1 MWIVRFALR
10 RPYTVVVMGV
20 LMLLFGAFA
29 TIRMPKDIFPTI
41 DIPVVIVVWNYPGLS
56 AEDMERR
63 VVLITERAMS
73 TTVNGISRVESQ
85 SISGISVIKVY
96 FEQGTDIGSAVAQI
110 TSVTNSVT
118 RILPPGMTPPNIVQ
132 FNASNVPVAQMTL
145 TSDSL
150 TEQQIFDHALNFI
163 RVRLFTI
170 PGLSTPAPYGGK
182 QRQVMIDIDPDAV
195 AARGQSPNDVVN
207 AVLASNLITPA
218 GTIRIG
224 GTEYDVTINN
234 SPKKLEELANIPLKL
249 SDGAIVK
256 LGDVAH
262 VHDGFAVQQNI
273 VRVDG
278 KRASYLSI
286 LKKSG
291 ASTLAVVDATKEAMP
306 MIKAAAPDGLELRID
321 FDQSV
326 FVRGAISG
334 VIREGLIAAVL
345 VSIMVLVFLGSWR
358 SVLIVSMSIPLSI
371 AVGLIGLFLLGQTVN
386 VMTLGGLA
394 LAIGMLVDDATVEIE
409 NINRNRHLDEN
420 KSITRAIL
428 DAASQIA
435 IPALAATSTI
445 CVVFFP
451 VVLLTGPAKY
461 LFSSLALSVVISMIA
476 SYLLSRTLVPA
487 LADKLLPK
495 EPLDPEGDG
504 WWARANRARDR
515 GFDRLKDVYSTA
527 LEVVLA
533 NRAFTLICA
542 GVVGSAGIALLFV
555 VGTDFFPSVDAGQ
568 MRLHVRTPLGTRIE
582 DAEHQISEIEREIRS
597 IIPADEIQVIDD
609 TIGVPT
615 SYSLA
620 FVQTDSLGGQDADIL
635 VALKEGH
642 APTVRY
648 QRELRARLGELYP
661 GTLFYFQPADI
672 ITQVLDFGLPSP
684 ISVEVQGPKFDAMVP
699 IAHKLRDEIRK
710 IPGAVDVHIAQALD
724 HPALH
729 VEVDRQRAAQVGLT
743 QRDVAQSMLVS
754 LSSSS
759 LVSPSYW
766 LSPDTAVN
774 YLVAVQTP
782 LARASSINDLL
793 ATPIAAGSGGGAF
806 VPGSGSGTLPSV
818 SNDSPFAPQPGVS
831 RQLGDVATVSTSMD
845 PSLISHDMIQ
855 RVLEVRLS
863 VDDRDLGSVANAI
876 DDVIHS
882 LGKLP
887 PATKIQVRG
896 QSESMRTSFRSLE
909 LGVILAA
916 LLVYLLLVVL
926 FQSFWDPV
934 VIIIAVPGA
943 LVGCLLMLA
952 ITGTTLNV
960 ESLMGMIMSIG
971 VATSNSILLVSF
983 ANEVR
988 EADDSIDAMDAA
1000 MQAGATRLRPVLMT
1014 AGAMILGMLPMAFGL
1029 GEGGEQ
1035 NAPLARAVIGGL
1047 SVATVTTLFLVP
1059 TAYTLLRKS
1068 APSKPALDEKVD
1080 DAEAEDD
1087 GDGDRD
1093 DGDDSNKAA
1102 APENKQ

>member
-1 MWIVRFALR
+1 MLMF
-10 RPYTVVVMGV
+10 GV
-20 LMLLFGAFA
+20 LV

-41 DIPVVIVVWNYPGLS
+41 DIPVVIVVWSYPGLS

-63 VVLITERAMS
+63 VVLITERAFS

-85 SISGISVIKVY
+85 SISGIAVIKVY

-110 TSVTNSVT
+110 TSVSNSIT
-118 RILPPGMTPPNIVQ
+118 RILPPGMTPPNIIQ

-150 TEQQIFDHALNFI
+150 SEQQIFDHALNFI

-182 QRQVMIDIDPDAV
+182 QRQIMIDIDPDAV
-195 AARGQSPNDVVN
+195 AARGQSANDVVN

-218 GTIRIG
+218 GTMRVG
-224 GTEYDVTINN
+224 STEYDVTINN
-234 SPKKLEELANIPLKL
+234 SPKHLEELAKIPLKL
-249 SDGAIVK
+249 SDGAIVQ

-278 KRASYLSI
+278 KRASYLAI

-306 MIKAAAPDGLELRID
+306 VIKAAAPDGLNLRID

-334 VIREGLIAAVL
+334 VLREGLIAAVL
-345 VSIMVLVFLGSWR
+345 VSLMVLVFLGSWR
-358 SVLIVSMSIPLSI
+358 SVLIVSTSIPLSI
-371 AVGLIGLFLLGQTVN
+371 AVGLIGLYALGQTVN

-409 NINRNRHLDEN
+409 NINRNRHLD
-420 KSITRAIL
+420 KDMSITRAIL

-451 VVLLTGPAKY
+451 VVLLTGPGRY
-461 LFSSLALSVVISMIA
+461 LFSALALSVVISMIA
-476 SYLLSRTLVPA
+476 SYVLSRTLVPA

-495 EPLDPEGDG
+495 EPLEPEGDG

-515 GFDRLKDVYSTA
+515 AFDRLRDAYGTA

-533 NRAFTLICA
+533 NRAFAMVCA
-542 GVVGSAGIALLFV
+542 GIVMSAGIALMFV
-555 VGTDFFPSVDAGQ
+555 VGTDFFPTVDSGQ
-568 MRLHVRTPLGTRIE
+568 MRLHVRAPMGTRIE
-582 DAEHQISEIEREIRS
+582 DTEHLIGDIERQIRKV
-597 IIPADEIQVIDD
+597 IPPDEVAVIDD

-620 FVQTDSLGGQDADIL
+620 FVQSDSLGGQDADIL
-635 VALKEGH
+635 IALKKDHGSTQGYE
-642 APTVRY
+642 RK
-648 QRELRARLGELYP
+648 LRARLGEVFP

-672 ITQVLDFGLPSP
+672 VTQVLDFGLPAP
-684 ISVEVQGPKFDAMVP
+684 ISVEVQGPKFDTLVP
-699 IAHKLRDEIRK
+699 LAHKLRDEIRK
-710 IPGAVDVHIAQALD
+710 IPGAVDVHVAQALD
-724 HPALH
+724 HPAFH
-729 VEVDRQRAAQVGLT
+729 VEVDRQRAAEVGLT

-759 LVSPSYW
+759 LVAPTYW

-774 YLVAVQTP
+774 YIVAIQTP
-782 LARASSINDLL
+782 LSRADSVDALL
-793 ATPIAAGSGGGAF
+793 ATPIAGAGSAFDTGASSTT
-806 VPGSGSGTLPSV
+806 VPST
-818 SNDSPFAPQPGVS
+818 NDASPFDPQPGVA
-831 RQLGDVATVSTSMD
+831 RQLGDIATVTSSQD
-845 PSLISHDMIQ
+845 PSLISHDMVQ

-863 VDDRDLGSVANAI
+863 VDDRDLGSVADSI
-876 DDVIHS
+876 DSVIHG

-887 PATKIQVRG
+887 PATTVVVRG
-896 QSESMRTSFRSLE
+896 QSDSMRTSFHSLE
-909 LGVILAA
+909 LGVLIAA
-916 LLVYLLLVVL
+916 VLVYLLLVVL
-926 FQSFWDPV
+926 FQSFWDPL

-943 LVGCLLMLA
+943 LCGCLLMLA
-952 ITGTTLNV
+952 ITVTTLNV

-988 EADDSIDAMDAA
+988 EADDGIDAMDAA
-1000 MQAGATRLRPVLMT
+1000 MQAGLTRLRPVLMT
-1014 AGAMILGMLPMAFGL
+1014 AGAMILGMLPMAFGF

-1047 SVATVTTLFLVP
+1047 MVATMTTLFIVP
-1059 TAYTLLRKS
+1059 TMYTLVRKS
-1068 APSKPALDEKVD
+1068 APSKPALDKKLD
-1080 DAEAEDD
+1080 DAEAEKAENSD
-1087 GDGDRD
+1087 G
-1093 DGDDSNKAA
+1093 KEPA
-1102 APENKQ
+1102 

>member
-1 MWIVRFALR
+1 MWIVRLALR
-10 RPYTVVVMGV
+10 RPYTVVVMAV
-20 LMLLFGAFA
+20 LMLMFGVLV

-85 SISGISVIKVY
+85 SISGIAVIKVY
-96 FEQGTDIGSAVAQI
+96 FEQGTDIGGAVAQI
-110 TSVTNSVT
+110 TSVSNSVT

-150 TEQQIFDHALNFI
+150 SEQQIFDHALNFI

-182 QRQVMIDIDPDAV
+182 QRQIMIDIDPDAV
-195 AARGQSPNDVVN
+195 AARGQSANDVVN

-218 GTIRIG
+218 GTMRVG
-224 GTEYDVTINN
+224 STEYDVTINN
-234 SPKKLEELANIPLKL
+234 SPKRLEELANIPLKL
-249 SDGAIVK
+249 DNGAIVK

-306 MIKAAAPDGLELRID
+306 TIKAAAPDGLELRID

-326 FVRGAISG
+326 FVRGAING
-334 VIREGLIAAVL
+334 VLREGLISAVL
-345 VSIMVLVFLGSWR
+345 VSLMVLVFLGSWR
-358 SVLIVSMSIPLSI
+358 SVLIVSTSIPLSI
-371 AVGLIGLFLLGQTVN
+371 AVGLIGLFALGQTIN
-386 VMTLGGLA
+386 VMTLGGLS

-420 KSITRAIL
+420 MSITRAIL
-428 DAASQIA
+428 NAASQIA
-435 IPALAATSTI
+435 IPALAATATI

-451 VVLLTGPAKY
+451 VVLLTGPGRY
-461 LFSSLALSVVISMIA
+461 LFSALAMSVVISMIA
-476 SYLLSRTLVPA
+476 SYVLSRTLVPA

-495 EPLDPEGDG
+495 EPLEPEGDG

-515 GFDRLKDVYSTA
+515 GFDRLRDAYGTA

-533 NRAFTLICA
+533 NRAFAMVCA
-542 GVVGSAGIALLFV
+542 GLVMSAGIALMFV
-555 VGTDFFPSVDAGQ
+555 VGTDFFPSVDSGQ
-568 MRLHVRTPLGTRIE
+568 MRLHVRAPMGTRIE
-582 DAEHQISEIEREIRS
+582 DTEHLVGQIEHQIRQL
-597 IIPADEIQVIDD
+597 IPQDEIQVIDD
-609 TIGVPT
+609 NIGVPT

-620 FVQTDSLGGQDADIL
+620 FVQSDSLGGQDADIL
-635 VALKEGH
+635 VALKQGH
-642 APTVRY
+642 GSTKGYERT
-648 QRELRARLGELYP
+648 LRAKLAEAFP
-661 GTLFYFQPADI
+661 GTLMYFQPADI
-672 ITQVLDFGLPSP
+672 VTQVLDFGLPAP
-684 ISVEVQGPKFDAMVP
+684 ISVEVEGPKFDTLVP
-699 IAHKLRDEIRK
+699 LAHKLRDQIRK

-759 LVSPSYW
+759 LVAPSYW

-774 YLVAVQTP
+774 YIVAIQTP
-782 LARASSINDLL
+782 LNRAASVNDLL
-793 ATPIAAGSGGGAF
+793 ATPIAGTNSSF
-806 VPGSGSGTLPSV
+806 VPGGGSGNLPSDTDV
-818 SNDSPFAPQPGVS
+818 SPFAPQPGVA
-831 RQLGDVATVSTSMD
+831 RELGDVATVTSSQD
-845 PSLISHDMIQ
+845 PSLISHDMVQ

-863 VDDRDLGSVANAI
+863 VDDRDLGSVADAI
-876 DDVIHS
+876 DGVIKD

-887 PATKIQVRG
+887 PATQVTVRG
-896 QSESMRTSFRSLE
+896 QSDSMRTSFHSLE
-909 LGVILAA
+909 LGVLIAA
-916 LLVYLLLVVL
+916 VLVYLLLVVL
-926 FQSFWDPV
+926 FQSFWDPL
-934 VIIIAVPGA
+934 VIVLAVPGA
-943 LVGCLLMLA
+943 LCGCLLMLA

-988 EADDSIDAMDAA
+988 EADDGIDAMDAA
-1000 MQAGATRLRPVLMT
+1000 LQAGLTRLRPVLMT
-1014 AGAMILGMLPMAFGL
+1014 AGAMILGMLPMAFGF
-1029 GEGGEQ
+1029 GDGGEQ

-1047 SVATVTTLFLVP
+1047 TVATFTTLFIVP

-1068 APSKPALDEKVD
+1068 PPSKPELDEKVD
-1080 DAEAEDD
+1080 DAEAEA
-1087 GDGDRD
+1087 
-1093 DGDDSNKAA
+1093 SNSEEEKS
-1102 APENKQ
+1102 